1 MEIENISILKSKII
15 TILDATLINDFK
27 KINTSCMPDRLFNA
41 SLLEDVVYYAPN
53 YDAKKLQELLDLFDL
68 NENIIYKNY
77 NNISKSEYR
86 KISIIISILRDKP
99 IIFLKNPTVGL
110 DIKSKKT
117 LIKILKREKRDN
129 KIIIVQSNDSE
140 FLFQVV
146 NLIIYKTSN
155 KYVICDNK
163 YSFFSNTRLLKTYD
177 LQQPRIINF
186 YVEAKKKKVKLINRD
201 NINDLIKEIYR
212 NAQ

>member
-1 MEIENISILKSKII
+1 MEIENISILKSKVI
-15 TILDATLINDFK
+15 TILDDTLINDFK
-27 KINTSCMPDRLFNA
+27 KINTSSMPDVLFNA
-41 SLLEDVVYYAPN
+41 SLLEDIVYYVPN
-53 YDAKKLQELLDLFDL
+53 YDAKELQELLNLFDL

-86 KISIIISILRDKP
+86 KISIIIAILNKKP
-99 IIFLKNPTVGL
+99 IIYLKNPTIGL

-117 LIKILKREKRDN
+117 LIKILKREKREN
-129 KIIIVQSNDSE
+129 RIIIVQSNDSE

-146 NLIIYKTSN
+146 NLIIYKASN

-163 YSFFSNTRLLKTYD
+163 YSFFSNNRLLKTYD